1 MRRPPLTAKAAT
13 PNNVLVMGIGN
24 SLLQDDGVGV
34 HVVDAL
40 RTDFH
45 GDWPRPGLE
54 PRIIDAGTVGLALL
68 PTLEDAD
75 AVIVVDAAEIGLAP
89 GALRVFHDGDID
101 RLLSSKRRTV
111 HEVALADL
119 FAAAALRGRSP
130 ARRALIAIQPGS
142 TDWGLC
148 PTPAVTAAIPRA
160 CGAVWALLKRWQAP
174 RREHVRHDRT
184 VANRER
190 RIA

>member
-1 MRRPPLTAKAAT
+1 MRRLPLTAEAAK
-13 PNNVLVMGIGN
+13 PGKVLVMGIGN

-34 HVVDAL
+34 HVIDAL

-45 GDWPRPGLE
+45 GDWPHPDCE

-68 PTLEDAD
+68 PILEDAD

-101 RLLSSKRRTV
+101 RLLSGKRRTV

-142 TDWGLC
+142 TDWGLN
-148 PTPAVTAAIPRA
+148 PTPAVAAAIPRA

-174 RREHVRHDRT
+174 GHEHARHDRT
-184 VANRER
+184 VSNRER
-190 RIA
+190 KIA